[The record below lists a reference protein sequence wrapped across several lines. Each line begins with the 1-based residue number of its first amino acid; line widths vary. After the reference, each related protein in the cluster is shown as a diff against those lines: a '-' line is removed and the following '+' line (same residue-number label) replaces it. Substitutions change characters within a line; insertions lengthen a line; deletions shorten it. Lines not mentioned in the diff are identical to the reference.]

1 MKIFEDFLKSYKQ
14 IQGSKFLNKESK
26 LYLQN
31 KFQEKH
37 KWVKA
42 FMKSQFCG
50 GMCTTSRVESKH
62 RVFKRYLKSSTSLCQ
77 LFNVIRNL
85 ENQEINSFVNEI
97 EKIGKKSSN
106 NLEKSNFIKYFKQN
120 FSEYIIVRLKNTLI
134 ESTNYKV
141 KEISKN
147 IWYIIYIL

>member
-50 GMCTTSRVESKH
+50 VELNQNTGYSKDI
-62 RVFKRYLKSSTSLCQ
+62 S
-77 LFNVIRNL
+77 NL
-85 ENQEINSFVNEI
+85 QRAFVNFLMLS
-97 EKIGKKSSN
+97 G
-106 NLEKSNFIKYFKQN
+106 
-120 FSEYIIVRLKNTLI
+120 TLR
-134 ESTNYKV
+134 TKR
-141 KEISKN
+141 
-147 IWYIIYIL
+147 